1 MALDLVATLR
11 FNDHLTHGL
20 RRARDQ
26 INHTSDSMNVLGRNN
41 AFGSLT
47 ARVGGLAAAIG
58 GAIGAAGLLNA
69 TIGEAMRYEG
79 QEILIT
85 ALFNDE
91 KLSKDYTAMMQ
102 RVAEESPVLN
112 SGDMMQASSGLVG
125 LSKDMGELEKA
136 WKVVEKMKIINPME
150 DENGSLIALKELA
163 SGDVVSMAERF
174 NIPKSVL
181 NDIKKL
187 SFDEQLDG
195 LTEYMNGM
203 GLTSEAVDKYGQSTI
218 AKWNAI
224 EEKTSS
230 IFRTM
235 GTDGNSALSKAFD
248 GILTG
253 MDSGAFDGLAK
264 MIDSGLGK
272 AVTATTGWIQRVDWQ
287 QFSTKAQETFTTMS
301 NAVAKA
307 SSFIKTHWDTIV
319 FTTKMVVGAF
329 VGLKALSF
337 VVGVFATISSAV
349 ATGIRI
355 FRALKTALSV
365 AKTAFLIIRGVM
377 LMFPATWIVAAI
389 GAVIAVGIA
398 LYKNWDTVKEKTAQL
413 WAKFKETTAFR
424 VIKSGMDKVMSVANK
439 VKDAFSSLKDGISNA
454 MSKARIAVTD
464 SVNGIIDKVNWLIE
478 KLNAIPGVNVPLVA
492 KVQYDTSGS
501 VDTQVAGV
509 TNNISNSVSGPHALG
524 NHSGWNEIRTDG
536 TLRSLHAGERVLTAV
551 ENDGYKQMMNSG
563 LPGAIAKIASLNP
576 LSISSASTS
585 NTTNMNNV
593 DNRMT
598 SNVSNVDNRMTS
610 NVSNSDN
617 SVVSSVD
624 SRTTNAYSTTNDST
638 KNYYR
643 ENAFTMPSFNDVP
656 ILNAI
661 NKLAT
666 PISVNVPALDVNS
679 VVTAIERMAERAINV
694 VVPQDGSA
702 NAVAQLRDIIT
713 GNQPMLT
720 ATETQA
726 VSNNVSNS
734 SFSES
739 VSNVSTTNNSKTS
752 NSESSKVINVGG
764 ITFPNLTI
772 REEADIK
779 KLASAF
785 ADEIAAF

>member
-11 FNDHLTHGL
+11 FNDNLTHGL

-47 ARVGGLAAAIG
+47 ARVGGLVAALG
-58 GAIGAAGLLNA
+58 GAVGAASLLNA

-85 ALFNDE
+85 ALLNDD

-112 SGDMMQASSGLVG
+112 SGDMMQASSGLVS
-125 LSKDMGELEKA
+125 LTKDMGELEKA

-163 SGDVVSMAERF
+163 SSDVVSMAERF

-181 NDIKKL
+181 NEIKNL

-195 LTEYMNGM
+195 LTEYMDGI

-224 EEKTSS
+224 KEKTGG
-230 IFRTM
+230 ILRTM
-235 GTDGNSALSKAFD
+235 GTEGNSSLSKAFD

-253 MDSGAFDGLAK
+253 MESGAFDGLAK

-287 QFSTKAQETFTTMS
+287 QFAAKAQETFTTMS

-307 SSFIKTHWDTIV
+307 SSFIKTHWDTII

-337 VVGVFATISSAV
+337 IVGVFATVSSAV

-355 FRALKTALSV
+355 FRALKTAVSV

-377 LMFPATWIVAAI
+377 LMFPGTWIVAAI
-389 GAVIAVGIA
+389 GAVIAVGVA

-413 WAKFKETTAFR
+413 WAKFKETSAFR
-424 VIKSGMDKVMSVANK
+424 VIKSGMDKVMAVANK
-439 VKDAFSSLKDGISNA
+439 VKGAFSSLKDGISNA

-501 VDTQVAGV
+501 VDTQVANV
-509 TNNISNSVSGPHALG
+509 TNSGSAGSNNVNGPHALG

-536 TLRSLHAGERVLTAV
+536 TLRNLHAGERVLTAV
-551 ENDGYKQMMNSG
+551 ENDSYKQMMNSG

-598 SNVSNVDNRMTS
+598 SNVSN
-610 NVSNSDN
+610 
-617 SVVSSVD
+617 
-624 SRTTNAYSTTNDST
+624 TTNAYSTNDDSIT
-638 KNYYR
+638 QNYTTS
-643 ENAFTMPSFNDVP
+643 AFELPAFNEVP

-661 NKLAT
+661 NKLAA
-666 PISVNVPALDVNS
+666 PISVNVPALDVTS

-702 NAVAQLRDIIT
+702 SVVAQMRDIIT
-713 GNQPMLT
+713 GNQPTLT

-726 VSNNVSNS
+726 VSNSVSNS

-752 NSESSKVINVGG
+752 NSKSSKVINVGG

>member
-11 FNDHLTHGL
+11 FNDNLTHGL

-47 ARVGGLAAAIG
+47 ARVGGLVAALG
-58 GAIGAAGLLNA
+58 GAVGAASLLNA

-125 LSKDMGELEKA
+125 LTKDMGELEKA
-136 WKVVEKMKIINPME
+136 WKVVEKMKIINPLQNE
-150 DENGSLIALKELA
+150 SDSLIALKELN

-195 LTEYMNGM
+195 LTEYMDGM

-224 EEKTSS
+224 KEKTGG
-230 IFRTM
+230 ILRTM
-235 GTDGNSALSKAFD
+235 GTEGNSSLSKAFD

-253 MDSGAFDGLAK
+253 MESGAFDGLAK

-287 QFSTKAQETFTTMS
+287 QFAAKAQETFTTMS

-337 VVGVFATISSAV
+337 IVGVFATVSSAV

-355 FRALKTALSV
+355 FRALKTAVSV

-377 LMFPATWIVAAI
+377 LMFPGTWIIAAV
-389 GAVIAVGIA
+389 GAVIAAGVL

-413 WAKFKETTAFR
+413 WAKFKETSAFR
-424 VIKSGMDKVMSVANK
+424 VIKSGMDKVMAVANK

-501 VDTQVAGV
+501 VDTQVANV
-509 TNNISNSVSGPHALG
+509 TNSGSAGSNNVNGPHALG

-536 TLRSLHAGERVLTAV
+536 TLRNLHAGERVLTAV
-551 ENDGYKQMMNSG
+551 ENDSYKQMMNSG

-598 SNVSNVDNRMTS
+598 SNVSN
-610 NVSNSDN
+610 
-617 SVVSSVD
+617 
-624 SRTTNAYSTTNDST
+624 TTNAYSTNDDSIT
-638 KNYYR
+638 QNYTTS
-643 ENAFTMPSFNDVP
+643 AFELPAFNEVP

-661 NKLAT
+661 NKLAA
-666 PISVNVPALDVNS
+666 PISVNVPALDVTS
-679 VVTAIERMAERAINV
+679 IVTAIERMAKRAINV

-702 NAVAQLRDIIT
+702 SVVAQMRDIIT
-713 GNQPMLT
+713 GNQPTLT

-726 VSNNVSNS
+726 VSNSVSNS